1 MTSLILVQ
9 SGTWNVTFFQPSP
22 NLGFFQFKIMQAV
35 WSAVRFEDVFSKSK
49 FVCIILCLEPTQ
61 WIVDVLFT
69 NHQQQAAHLLSLVI
83 LVRRSFVQI
92 VKLSID
98 KHLIVKLSSGGEI
111 TGIVWFSLIFRFSTA
126 GVDQVFRLSAR
137 SDQVVR
143 FSNEVVRFSVAD
155 HLVHHEA
162 FFFRVAAEQVA
173 RSGRRCVLK
182 LLQWQCQ
189 LWHLFLGFAVG
200 VVFPHC
206 LIFCSNQL
214 QFGSSWQSWWGLMIS
229 GLKENYLR
237 QSVTGLLFPGSLKN
251 SAKFNFF
258 FWFIVRGLLI
268 RISVFFTHLLPVPI
282 FFT

>member
-1 MTSLILVQ
+1 M
-9 SGTWNVTFFQPSP
+9 
-22 NLGFFQFKIMQAV
+22 
-35 WSAVRFEDVFSKSK
+35 
-49 FVCIILCLEPTQ
+49 ILCLEPIQ

-126 GVDQVFRLSAR
+126 GVDQVFRLSAW

-182 LLQWQCQ
+182 LLQ
-189 LWHLFLGFAVG
+189 
-200 VVFPHC
+200 
-206 LIFCSNQL
+206 
-214 QFGSSWQSWWGLMIS
+214 
-229 GLKENYLR
+229 
-237 QSVTGLLFPGSLKN
+237 
-251 SAKFNFF
+251 
-258 FWFIVRGLLI
+258 
-268 RISVFFTHLLPVPI
+268 
-282 FFT
+282 

>member
-1 MTSLILVQ
+1 MEGSQIWGYLQQKQI
-9 SGTWNVTFFQPSP
+9 
-22 NLGFFQFKIMQAV
+22 
-35 WSAVRFEDVFSKSK
+35 
-49 FVCIILCLEPTQ
+49 VCMILCLEPIQ

-126 GVDQVFRLSAR
+126 GVDQVFRLSAL

-229 GLKENYLR
+229 DLKENYLR

-251 SAKFNFF
+251 SANLIFSSDLLLEDFSL
-258 FWFIVRGLLI
+258 GLASFLHI
-268 RISVFFTHLLPVPI
+268 FYLFLYFLLRLYSPVEASISLPALPV
-282 FFT
+282 FASLHLAQKFR